1 MDAPGVRLEA
11 PETGEH
17 QDSEEQRQHGDAQR
31 RVCDQGQRLQVAL
44 QLLLTERC
52 KGGGWKEE
60 EGENLLKKETSIQE
74 DESLQLHSN
83 ATSLSELSC
92 LPSVWTDN
100 IYMTTKY
107 AIYRKKSN
115 ER

>member
-52 KGGGWKEE
+52 KGGGVK
-60 EGENLLKKETSIQE
+60 GRGG
-74 DESLQLHSN
+74 
-83 ATSLSELSC
+83 
-92 LPSVWTDN
+92 
-100 IYMTTKY
+100 
-107 AIYRKKSN
+107 RKLVEKRN
-115 ER
+115 FNPRR

>member
-52 KGGGWKEE
+52 KGAGWKEE
-60 EGENLLKKETSIQE
+60 EGENLLKKETSRRWIVTTALKCNI
-74 DESLQLHSN
+74 SIWTL
-83 ATSLSELSC
+83 LSAV
-92 LPSVWTDN
+92 SVNWQYLYDN
-100 IYMTTKY
+100 QVCDL
-107 AIYRKKSN
+107 
-115 ER
+115 